1 MKAILKTARFELE
14 NLLGKKAIWILIA
27 AYTLFAFVVCF
38 SDDLRQSYFSTMESV
53 PIMLNNFVLPIV
65 LISILIGV
73 ISPVFAGDKEQ
84 RIEQIPA
91 ACLIGSKG
99 RSIAK
104 LIGAIMFSLTIT
116 LLLEVITLVLCGCFG
131 LGDIEILIR
140 YVGTEVELNPVWA
153 AWQHFGFST
162 MTLIVGCIILTLI
175 ILFVS
180 CSMQNTLSV
189 ISLSSIIV
197 LIEFI
202 INKFSFPTLMQE
214 YNIWVF
220 FRPYYLFITE
230 IINFS
235 PFVNLLLY
243 VLCFLPFCAIAV
255 WQIIKKGA

>member
-14 NLLGKKAIWILIA
+14 NLLGKKATWVLTG
-27 AYTLFAFVVCF
+27 AYTLFVFAVCF
-38 SDDLRQSYFSTMESV
+38 SENLRQSYFSTMESV

-116 LLLEVITLVLCGCFG
+116 LLLEAITFVLCGCFG
-131 LGDIEILIR
+131 LCDMEILIR
-140 YVGTEVELNPVWA
+140 DVGGDVKLNPVWT
-153 AWQHFGFST
+153 AWQHFGFSA
-162 MTLIVGCIILTLI
+162 MTLIVGCIILTI
-175 ILFVS
+175 TILFVS
-180 CSMQNTLSV
+180 CSVQDTLSV
-189 ISLSSIIV
+189 SSISSIIV

-202 INKFSFPTLMQE
+202 LNKFSFPAVMQE
-214 YNIWVF
+214 YNIWLF
-220 FRPYYLFITE
+220 FRPYYLFVTE
-230 IINFS
+230 LINFS

-243 VLCFLPFCAIAV
+243 ALCFLPFCAIAA
-255 WQIIKKGA
+255 WQIIKKGV

>member
-14 NLLGKKAIWILIA
+14 NLLGKKATWILTA

-140 YVGTEVELNPVWA
+140 YVGTEVERLNNGP
-153 AWQHFGFST
+153 
-162 MTLIVGCIILTLI
+162 C
-175 ILFVS
+175 
-180 CSMQNTLSV
+180 
-189 ISLSSIIV
+189 
-197 LIEFI
+197 
-202 INKFSFPTLMQE
+202 K
-214 YNIWVF
+214 
-220 FRPYYLFITE
+220 
-230 IINFS
+230 
-235 PFVNLLLY
+235 
-243 VLCFLPFCAIAV
+243 
-255 WQIIKKGA
+255 

>member
-14 NLLGKKAIWILIA
+14 NLLGKKATWILTA
-27 AYTLFAFVVCF
+27 AYTLFAFVICF
-38 SDDLRQSYFSTMESV
+38 SEDLRQSYFSTMESV
-53 PIMLNNFVLPIV
+53 PVMLGNFVLPIV

-140 YVGTEVELNPVWA
+140 YVDAEVELNPVWA

-230 IINFS
+230 IINIS

-243 VLCFLPFCAIAV
+243 ALCFLPLCTLAA
-255 WQIIKKGA
+255 WQIIRKGV

>member
-1 MKAILKTARFELE
+1 MKAILKTTRFELE
-14 NLLGKKAIWILIA
+14 NLLGKKATWILTA
-27 AYTLFAFVVCF
+27 AYALFVFAVCF
-38 SDDLRQSYFSTMESV
+38 SENLRQSYFSTMESV

-116 LLLEVITLVLCGCFG
+116 LLLETITFVLCGYFG
-131 LGDIEILIR
+131 LCDMEILIR
-140 YVGTEVELNPVWA
+140 DVGGDVKLNPVWT
-153 AWQHFGFST
+153 AWQHFGFSA
-162 MTLIVGCIILTLI
+162 MTLIVGCIILTI
-175 ILFVS
+175 TILFVS
-180 CSMQNTLSV
+180 CSVQNTLSV
-189 ISLSSIIV
+189 ISISSIII

-202 INKFSFPTLMQE
+202 FNKFSFPAVMQE
-214 YNIWVF
+214 YNIWLF
-220 FRPYYLFITE
+220 FRPYYLFVTE
-230 IINFS
+230 LINFS

-243 VLCFLPFCAIAV
+243 ALCFLPLCAIAV
-255 WQIIKKGA
+255 WQNIRKGV